1 MASYKK
7 RVMQEFSSSVPW
19 GNVACKITPLLLG
32 YWYDLSFHF
41 MLVYMISSIF
51 YIYCVIYF
59 EYIYNLFQIFLPFL
73 EALLDANEG
82 VKMSCILWEKTVG
95 MTRRE
100 TYLSRELFLEL
111 CLIISQS
118 SRHDHVFPKSQN
130 WKQHLDVFQMAAQY
144 PVIIYWSKTIKWWN
158 KIKWNSFCSL
168 NLPSKIK
175 NRDTKEK
182 GKNMHCLTHRT
193 EVAHYVP

>member
-1 MASYKK
+1 MRMKVSRCLA
-7 RVMQEFSSSVPW
+7 
-19 GNVACKITPLLLG
+19 
-32 YWYDLSFHF
+32 
-41 MLVYMISSIF
+41 F
-51 YIYCVIYF
+51 Y
-59 EYIYNLFQIFLPFL
+59 ER
-73 EALLDANEG
+73 
-82 VKMSCILWEKTVG
+82 KTVG
-95 MTRRE
+95 MTHRE

-182 GKNMHCLTHRT
+182 EKNMQGL
-193 EVAHYVP
+193 AHAQNRSSTLCPLVLGSDWKLKMNNFKLSLLLAPGLNVRWCVCPA

>member
-7 RVMQEFSSSVPW
+7 WVMQEFSSSVPW
-19 GNVACKITPLLLG
+19 DNVACKITPLLLG
-32 YWYDLSFHF
+32 YWYDLSLLF

-59 EYIYNLFQIFLPFL
+59 EYIYNLFKIFLPFL

-82 VKMSCILWEKTVG
+82 VKMSCILWEKNCWYDVQRDIPQQGAVSWTLPNNQPIKQ
-95 MTRRE
+95 TW
-100 TYLSRELFLEL
+100 SCF
-111 CLIISQS
+111 SQ
-118 SRHDHVFPKSQN
+118 SQN

-168 NLPSKIK
+168 NQ
-175 NRDTKEK
+175 D
-182 GKNMHCLTHRT
+182 
-193 EVAHYVP
+193 